1 MSANPGAVLQIDLLI
16 ALKEGI
22 LETTRL
28 DFAGIPQT
36 VSKVVTNPADFF
48 RQMSKTGGFL
58 KPLAFLLLMGV
69 VSGLIRGLFQLLS
82 SSLEL
87 HLYAG
92 IAMERA
98 SLYLLP
104 VKYVAGFAVFGFVL
118 AIILFF
124 VWKLMGSGESY
135 ETSYRCVAYLSALS
149 PLITLLG
156 IITYL
161 GGAIGLIIITYYLVT
176 ASVQVHGIPAQR
188 AWFGFGIL
196 AAIGIVL
203 TISNQITERRV
214 TRNMEQAN
222 ESWKKTLE
230 DMQKADLEM
239 QKRMEEELK
248 KHQQSLPPAE

>member
-1 MSANPGAVLQIDLLI
+1 
-16 ALKEGI
+16 
-22 LETTRL
+22 
-28 DFAGIPQT
+28 
-36 VSKVVTNPADFF
+36 VVTSPADFF
-48 RQMSKTGGFL
+48 REMPKTGGFL
-58 KPLAFLLLMGV
+58 KPLAFLLMMGV
-69 VSGLIRGLFQLLS
+69 ASGLIRGLFQLLS
-82 SSLEL
+82 SSLGL

-92 IAMERA
+92 NTMENA
-98 SLYLLP
+98 SIFLLP
-104 VKYVAGFAVFGFVL
+104 VKYIAGFAVFGFVL
-118 AIILFF
+118 AIILFA

-156 IITYL
+156 IIPYL
-161 GGAIGLIIITYYLVT
+161 GGAIGLIIITFYLVT

-188 AWFGFGIL
+188 AWLGFGIL

-230 DMQKADLEM
+230 EMQKADEEM
-239 QKRMEEELK
+239 QKRMEAELK